1 MVDVMLV
8 LLVIFMIASPMI
20 TMGVDI
26 TLPAASSAEVIEGDR
41 LVVSVGRAGE
51 LYLTGERVEA
61 GEGAGGDLN
70 ALLEQVAA
78 RLRSGEG
85 PDLII
90 EGDAGVA
97 YGRVLEVMDALR
109 VAREAGAGSPMA
121 DLRVALVT
129 APAAAGDDRR

>member
-26 TLPAASSAEVIEGDR
+26 TLPPAASAEVIEGDR
-41 LVVSVGRAGE
+41 LVVSVGREGEIYLSGDPVEAEGGSGGE
-51 LYLTGERVEA
+51 LHR
-61 GEGAGGDLN
+61 
-70 ALLEQVAA
+70 LLELVAA
-78 RLRSGEG
+78 RLRAGEG
-85 PDLII
+85 PDLVI

-97 YGRVLEVMDALR
+97 YGRVLEIMDALR
-109 VAREAGAGSPMA
+109 VAREAGAGSPLS

-129 APAAAGDDRR
+129 APAAPGDR

>member
-26 TLPAASSAEVIEGDR
+26 TLPAAASAEVIEGDR
-41 LVVSVGRAGE
+41 LVVSVGREGEIYLSGDRIEAEESSGGE
-51 LYLTGERVEA
+51 LHR
-61 GEGAGGDLN
+61 
-70 ALLEQVAA
+70 LLELVAA
-78 RLRSGEG
+78 RLRAGEG

-109 VAREAGAGSPMA
+109 VAREAGAGSPLS

-129 APAAAGDDRR
+129 APAAPGDR